1 MKQAIYVSAPG
12 RINIIGEHTDYNGG
26 LVFPAA
32 IQQSVLCKLTPKDG
46 LGLTFK
52 ALDLDDQFTIDLNDD
67 FKPNAKSWVNYLLG
81 VLHQLK
87 KQNCQLGG
95 FELKF
100 HSSIPMGAGLSSS
113 AALCC
118 GFVAAI
124 NQCFDLRLSHWEMV
138 KIAQKSEHEFAGVQC
153 GIMDQFASIFG
164 QKDQALLLNCLTE
177 EYSSHKI
184 DLEKYQLVLCDS
196 MVKHE
201 LASTEYNTRREEC
214 IAGLA
219 AFKERNPSIETISDI
234 DWDDLIME
242 VAFMD
247 DLHFRRLSF
256 VVQENER
263 VRASAKALATNNI
276 QQLGKLMYQ
285 SHEGLEQLYQVSCE
299 ELDFLVDQTYQMPQ
313 VAGARMMGG
322 GFGGCTINLVKRS
335 FLPEFRDRI
344 QYAFHQRF
352 SLDTRF
358 IEVEIGQGVSIIS
371 EDQLPD
377 DSPLLSQLR
386 QDI

>member
-1 MKQAIYVSAPG
+1 MKERFEG
-12 RINIIGEHTDYNGG
+12 
-26 LVFPAA
+26 
-32 IQQSVLCKLTPKDG
+32 
-46 LGLTFK
+46 
-52 ALDLDDQFTIDLNDD
+52 DLDAEL
-67 FKPNAKSWVNYLLG
+67 KPVQQSWVNYLLG
-81 VLHQLK
+81 VLQQLK
-87 KQNCQLGG
+87 KRNIEFGG
-95 FELKF
+95 FEVDF

-118 GFVAAI
+118 GFLAGVK
-124 NQCFDLRLSHWEMV
+124 QLFQLDLSNWEMV
-138 KIAQKSEHEFAGVQC
+138 KIAQKSEHEFAGVLC
-153 GIMDQFASIFG
+153 GMMDQFASIFG
-164 QKDQALLLNCLTE
+164 QKDHALLLNCLTE
-177 EYSSHKI
+177 EFSVHKI

-201 LASTEYNTRREEC
+201 LADTEYNTRREEC

-219 AFKERNPSIETISDI
+219 AFKERNPSVQTIADI
-234 DWDDLIME
+234 DWDDLILE

-263 VRASAKALATNNI
+263 VRASAKALASNNI

-344 QYAFHQRF
+344 QYAYHQRF
-352 SLDTRF
+352 SQETRF
-358 IEVEIGQGVSIIS
+358 IEVEIGPGVRIIKS
-371 EDQLPD
+371 EELPT
-377 DSPLLSQLR
+377 DSPIVS
-386 QDI
+386 